1 VTFGV
6 FCQDCRDFSFSGFCS
21 IFGVLMG
28 TDSLH
33 ADYDRA
39 QKEALRLLEALGYRV
54 PPISP
59 LDVAAHLGL
68 SVKEAVLPAE
78 YKNVSGFVDILEKQI
93 VVNKEDG
100 INRRVFTIAHEIG
113 HYLLHKDIISADPL
127 RYTVLFRDAALTDRD
142 VMEKEANYFAANL
155 LVPESMLSL
164 YGDMSAGLLAG
175 LFGVSQQVVHYRLS
189 HLEKNIWKSS
199 SSALLKK
206 NKS

>member
-1 VTFGV
+1 
-6 FCQDCRDFSFSGFCS
+6 
-21 IFGVLMG
+21 MG